1 MERGLDFLK
10 TQVTHAASQHQTFL
24 DMLAEHRADARDER
38 YRSLTARYLAPMHQ
52 MQVMIEQ
59 YQQAIG
65 AEIGAGTRV
74 MAKAA
79 GFVRDLADR
88 ARDDDYQKLVADM
101 AASHHVEDM
110 FWTFRDAG
118 MRLGDARLERLGD
131 AGSRGHDEYIAEA
144 RELLTTFFVEH
155 TGGLSSERSATGE
168 REVAVRSAQLADT
181 DTMPVATRDM
191 HADAGP
197 MGPAGPGAS
206 YGSLDEQNRDVA
218 RDT

>member
-10 TQVTHAASQHQTFL
+10 GQINSAASQHQTFL

-38 YRSLTARYLAPMHQ
+38 YRALTARYLAPMHQ
-52 MQVMIEQ
+52 MQLMIQQ
-59 YQQAIG
+59 YQQTIGTGTGVGSRAI
-65 AEIGAGTRV
+65 
-74 MAKAA
+74 AKAA

-101 AASHHVEDM
+101 VASRHVEDT
-110 FWTFRDAG
+110 FWTFREAG
-118 MRLGDARLERLGD
+118 TRLGDGRLERLGD
-131 AGSRGHDEYIAEA
+131 SGCRGHEEYIAEA
-144 RELLTTFFVEH
+144 RALLTTFFVEH
-155 TGGLSSERSATGE
+155 TGGLPNDGVGGVD
-168 REVAVRSAQLADT
+168 REVAVPQLADT
-181 DTMPVATRDM
+181 DTIPVATR
-191 HADAGP
+191 ANAGP